1 MYNII
6 TNLLVLLQV
15 QQKIISIL
23 FLLVTAKPLK
33 SKSSDKP
40 ANVPYRKLVIDQM
53 PIFDTHKVFYDNI
66 PKSLDYTQLLND
78 YFSNTGKILKPVKR
92 RSISTTS
99 VPESLCCP
107 ICGAPHQYLY
117 VNNGGKGQY
126 QCKVCNSLFNR
137 QQHFVKEPI
146 FRCPHCGHRLDKIK
160 ERITELIVQLSRFSI
175 EGGAE
180 ISQIF
185 SLNHNYLKE
194 VERFENIEQLSV
206 WLSSVMNEY
215 FSYVFELQ
223 DVKHADSIYKAERFI
238 KENYMQKI
246 SLNDVA
252 GHVYLSKAYLSKIF
266 KEETGIS
273 LVNYINRLRIDK
285 SKTLLKDHSLS
296 LADIAALVGFD
307 DQSYFSKIFKG
318 ITGVSPGKYRKNPS
332 K

>member
-1 MYNII
+1 MPDVKFGRQWEDIQTKDFLNAVYDAAAENTDIKKEQYPISLENDLRDSII
-6 TNLLVLLQV
+6 NGNKKRAKEILNLLLGH
-15 QQKIISIL
+15 
-23 FLLVTAKPLK
+23 
-33 SKSSDKP
+33 
-40 ANVPYRKLVIDQM
+40 
-53 PIFDTHKVFYDNI
+53 IFFH
-66 PKSLDYTQLLND
+66 SA
-78 YFSNTGKILKPVKR
+78 G
-92 RSISTTS
+92 
-99 VPESLCCP
+99 E
-107 ICGAPHQYLY
+107 
-117 VNNGGKGQY
+117 
-126 QCKVCNSLFNR
+126 
-137 QQHFVKEPI
+137 
-146 FRCPHCGHRLDKIK
+146 LDKIK

-296 LADIAALVGFD
+296 LADIAALVG
-307 DQSYFSKIFKG
+307 I
-318 ITGVSPGKYRKNPS
+318 
-332 K
+332 